1 MRAGQRENRTMSGL
15 VNFYQEKK
23 IDYNSPNVLFPVSYM
38 LHSIIF
44 FLEYSIIQDNY
55 NELY

>member
-44 FLEYSIIQDNY
+44 FSRIFHNTRQL
-55 NELY
+55 